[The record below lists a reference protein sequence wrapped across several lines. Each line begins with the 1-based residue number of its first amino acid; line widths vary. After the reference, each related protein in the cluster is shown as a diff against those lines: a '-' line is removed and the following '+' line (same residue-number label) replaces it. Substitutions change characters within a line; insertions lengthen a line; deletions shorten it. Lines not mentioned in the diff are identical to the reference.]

1 MNKIKITEKEVE
13 KIGFDHDRDK
23 IYNMGLFTERDE
35 YDDFKVKSKYMSE
48 TTAHRLGIIVIIVLV
63 FISGF
68 LLITMPK
75 EHHNYEVR
83 AADGTIYHT
92 TRIGY
97 GYNNDRIW
105 FRDENGNSIELG
117 GAYTIIDK

>member
-1 MNKIKITEKEVE
+1 MNKVKITEKEVE

-23 IYNMGLFTERDE
+23 IYN
-35 YDDFKVKSKYMSE
+35 MSE

-105 FRDENGNSIELG
+105 FRDENGNSIVLG

>member
-1 MNKIKITEKEVE
+1 MNKVKITEKEVE

-23 IYNMGLFTERDE
+23 IYNMGLFTERNE
-35 YDDFKVKSKYMSE
+35 EPTTLPQLVKFSKWLIFL
-48 TTAHRLGIIVIIVLV
+48 TLVGII
-63 FISGF
+63 FY
-68 LLITMPK
+68 LLATLPK

>member
-1 MNKIKITEKEVE
+1 MNKVKITEKEVE

-23 IYNMGLFTERDE
+23 TYNMNNQTNEK
-35 YDDFKVKSKYMSE
+35 FKNILQW
-48 TTAHRLGIIVIIVLV
+48 TAFILGVGTILW
-63 FISGF
+63 
-68 LLITMPK
+68 LITTLPP

-83 AADGTIYHT
+83 AMDGTIYHT
-92 TRIGY
+92 TRIGH

-117 GAYTIIDK
+117 GGYTIIDK

>member
-1 MNKIKITEKEVE
+1 MSE
-13 KIGFDHDRDK
+13 KIARTIGT
-23 IYNMGLFTERDE
+23 IAT
-35 YDDFKVKSKYMSE
+35 
-48 TTAHRLGIIVIIVLV
+48 IILAFIAGYLLV
-63 FISGF
+63 
-68 LLITMPK
+68 TMPK

-105 FRDENGNSIELG
+105 FTDENGNGLELG
-117 GAYTIIDK
+117 GSYTIIDK